1 MWCWR
6 YTITSELA
14 VSADRLL
21 DVFWSK
27 IYIYLTGAV
36 YLCPLQLQD
45 ANDARAIS

>member
-27 IYIYLTGAV
+27 IYISNWCGVSVSAAASR
-36 YLCPLQLQD
+36 CE
-45 ANDARAIS
+45 